1 MDSHSLKIIPLGGC
15 GEIGMNMTI
24 LCVLDRYF
32 FIDAGALFPDASLL
46 GVDLILP
53 DTKFIDEN
61 QIQPDA
67 WLITHGH
74 EDHIGALPYLFKKY
88 PAPIYGTEFTL
99 ELIKSKFVEAGIY
112 DAIFNLWN
120 FFEPVYFRNMKVT
133 AFPVNHSIADAS
145 GLFFETKLGNILHM
159 GDFRIDYFPPEKS
172 MTHKNVEKVINGKTV
187 TLMMSDSTNSF
198 QTGTDMSESEITPH
212 LIDFL
217 EKENGI
223 VIVATF
229 ASNIWRLQSIFEAA
243 YLSERKIALLGK
255 SLLKNTEIASRLGL
269 LNFSKNNFIEIQ
281 DIRKYPR
288 NEICIICTG
297 SQGEFFS
304 GLHRLAWNNISDF
317 KINEKD
323 TVIFSSRIIPGNE
336 RTIDSLITQFSRIGC
351 KVITSKE
358 NKSIHVSGHAYQED
372 LITCINTV
380 KPISF
385 LPVHGTFRHLKKHR
399 EIAISCGVSPE
410 NSFLA
415 ENGDIVVV
423 GPEIRGVID
432 TVTSG
437 RDYVCPGG
445 IFSQSS
451 QIYKDRV
458 ALIHGGVAVV
468 SLIFEENSYDILGE
482 PTVALI
488 GVPLDPE
495 NLAKKIP
502 IIFNNV
508 YGTST
513 KKRNFSEKILQ
524 DDLRIGVRRYIEKR
538 LNYKTNVLILF
549 QRI

>member
-15 GEIGMNMTI
+15 GEIGMNMTV
-24 LCVLDRYF
+24 LCVMDRYY

-99 ELIKSKFVEAGIY
+99 ELIKSKFEEAGIY

-120 FFEPVYFRNMKVT
+120 YFDPVYFRNMKVT
-133 AFPVNHSIADAS
+133 VFPVNHSIADAS
-145 GLFFETKLGNILHM
+145 GLFFETKIGNILHM
-159 GDFRIDYFPPEKS
+159 GDFRIDYSPPEKS
-172 MTHKNVEKVINGKTV
+172 MTHKNVEKVTEGKTV

-198 QTGTDMSESEITPH
+198 QTGTDMSESEISPH
-212 LIDFL
+212 MIDFL
-217 EKENGI
+217 DKENGI
-223 VIVATF
+223 VIIATF

-243 YLSERKIALLGK
+243 YLTDRKIALLGK

-269 LNFSKNNFIEIQ
+269 LNFSNNIFIEIQ
-281 DIRKYPR
+281 DIYKYPR
-288 NEICIICTG
+288 NEVCILCTG
-297 SQGEFFS
+297 SQGESFS
-304 GLHRLAWNNISDF
+304 GLHRLAWNNVSDF
-317 KINEKD
+317 RIDEKD

-336 RTIDSLITQFSRIGC
+336 RTIESLITQFTRIGC

-358 NKSIHVSGHAYQED
+358 NKSIHVSGHGYQED
-372 LITCINTV
+372 LITCINTA

-385 LPVHGTFRHLKKHR
+385 LPVHGTYRHLKKHR
-399 EIAISCGVSPE
+399 EIAISCGVSPDKA
-410 NSFLA
+410 FLA
-415 ENGDIVVV
+415 ENGDVVVV
-423 GPEIRGVID
+423 GPDIIGVVD
-432 TVTSG
+432 SVSSG

-468 SLIFEENSYDILGE
+468 SIVFEENTYNIIGE
-482 PTVALI
+482 PSVAFKGI
-488 GVPLDPE
+488 PLNPE
-495 NLAKKIP
+495 HLAKKVP
-502 IIFNNV
+502 LIFNNV
-508 YGTST
+508 YESSI
-513 KKRNFSEKILQ
+513 KKRNFNEEILE
-524 DDLRIGVRRYIEKR
+524 DDLRIGVRRFIEKR
-538 LNYKTNVLILF
+538 LNFKTNVIIMF